1 MSEVAREIGRAGLVA
16 IVRAPSGEGL
26 VEAAGAMFAGGVR
39 VMEVTLNTP
48 GALRVI
54 AEIRARWPGMI
65 CGAGTVLSADDARAA
80 TGAGAQFIVTPV
92 MRGDAVTIAKKHGV
106 PVMPGCTSP
115 TEMVQA
121 WRGGADFVKVFPA
134 NRFGLVH
141 MRAVLEALPQLRL
154 VPTGG
159 VTAENVHEYF
169 AAGCAAVG
177 AGATLVSRQ
186 ILAEKDWTGLEAA
199 ARRFVAAVEKA
210 RPGGPSL

>member
-1 MSEVAREIGRAGLVA
+1 MGTVAQEISRAGLVA
-16 IVRAPSGEGL
+16 IVRAPSEEGL
-26 VEAAGAMFAGGVR
+26 VDAAGAMFAGGVR

-54 AEIRARWPGMI
+54 AEIRTRWPAMV
-65 CGAGTVLSADDARAA
+65 CGAGTVLGADDARAA
-80 TGAGAQFIVTPV
+80 IGAGAQFIVTPV
-92 MRGDAVTIAKKHGV
+92 MRGEVVGLCNKHDV

-115 TEMVQA
+115 TEMLEA
-121 WRGGADFVKVFPA
+121 WRLGADFVKVFPA
-134 NRFGLVH
+134 NRFGLEH
-141 MRAVLEALPQLRL
+141 MRAALEALPQLRL

-186 ILAEKDWTGLEAA
+186 VLQEKDWRGLETA
-199 ARRFVAAVEKA
+199 ARKFVDAVDRA
-210 RPGGPSL
+210 RR